1 MNERRAKETGEA
13 MHLHRNSVV
22 YRIEHLREAVHLGDL
37 EDANVRTGLLMSLL
51 MYNLCGG
58 DE

>member
-22 YRIEHLREAVHLGDL
+22 YRIEHLCEAARLGDP
-37 EDANVRTGLLMSLL
+37 DDPNVRTGLLMSLL
-51 MYNLCGG
+51 MYNLCGN